1 MLHMK
6 RLFEVTPNLQGMT
19 SRIQWRTLPCLQSS
33 QWPRC
38 LQALSMPSP
47 CLNLDLCQ
55 KHTWQYCSPDGGD
68 LVIFCLFVSTTLTP
82 PVLELYCDVTPTSKV
97 AKTGEWSL
105 VKMSSVQ
112 PGETNPPF
120 LLYYYTKYVTCSVA
134 KMISQH
140 READELSA
148 VFYKTWQKSDLGD
161 KKQLCYYRVSVG
173 LFPEVSQKQKFVLR
187 GNDSVSLWTTD
198 QYVGVDRYSFWGQ
211 LSF

>member
-1 MLHMK
+1 MK
-6 RLFEVTPNLQGMT
+6 NF
-19 SRIQWRTLPCLQSS
+19 
-33 QWPRC
+33 
-38 LQALSMPSP
+38 ALLAVFTMASMPSSSIHAFSMLEFRSVP
-47 CLNLDLCQ
+47 ETHMTILF
-55 KHTWQYCSPDGGD
+55 TWWRGFSHILSVCVHNIDATCFGAVLWRHSHIEGGENRW
-68 LVIFCLFVSTTLTP
+68 VIAREDVICATWRDKSTI
-82 PVLELYCDVTPTSKV
+82 
-97 AKTGEWSL
+97 
-105 VKMSSVQ
+105 
-112 PGETNPPF
+112 F